1 MKKNIRKIVM
11 NYMLFDDN
19 FWKEVFKDKKCVEYV
34 LSVILDRKIRLIR
47 CRREYPIRHGGRR
60 SVILDILAEDEEG
73 RFYNLEIQ
81 TYSSGASSI
90 RARFNGTRIDGEFSY
105 PGQKWKDMKEIYI
118 IFFCRKDYLKGG
130 KQFYQ
135 FDRKDSD
142 DLPLKDGTHVIYING
157 DMEDDTPIGRLIHDF
172 KCRRWQD
179 MYESPLKERV
189 RFLKTRETEVNRMC
203 EAVERLVN
211 KEKAKER
218 AKVMAEANKTLKIE
232 KAKVE
237 AIANEKLKVEKAK
250 ADKRL
255 KAEKVKADK
264 KLNLERA
271 KAEAKAKEEKIQTIK
286 NMIAEG
292 INLET
297 IARVNSMSV
306 QNVQM
311 LLM

>member
-1 MKKNIRKIVM
+1 MDV
-11 NYMLFDDN
+11 
-19 FWKEVFKDKKCVEYV
+19 
-34 LSVILDRKIRLIR
+34 
-47 CRREYPIRHGGRR
+47 
-60 SVILDILAEDEEG
+60 LAEDEEG

-90 RARFNGTRIDGEFSY
+90 GARFNGTRIDGEFSY

-118 IFFCRKDYLKGG
+118 IFFCRKDYLKGNE
-130 KQFYQ
+130 QIYY
-135 FDRKDSD
+135 FDRKHNNMS
-142 DLPLKDGTHVIYING
+142 LNDGTHVIYING

-189 RFLKTRETEVNRMC
+189 RILKTKETEVKRMC
-203 EAVERLVN
+203 EAVERLIN

-218 AKVMAEANKTLKIE
+218 AKANKKL
-232 KAKVE
+232 AK
-237 AIANEKLKVEKAK
+237 ANE
-250 ADKRL
+250 RL
-255 KAEKVKADK
+255 K
-264 KLNLERA
+264 LERD
-271 KAEAKAKEEKIQTIK
+271 KAKEKEIQIIK

>member
-34 LSVILDRKIRLIR
+34 LTVILDRKIRLIR

-60 SVILDILAEDEEG
+60 SVILDVLAEDEEG

-142 DLPLKDGTHVIYING
+142 DLPLNDGTHVIYING

-189 RFLKTRETEVNRMC
+189 RFLKTKETEVKRMC

-218 AKVMAEANKTLKIE
+218 AKANK
-232 KAKVE
+232 
-237 AIANEKLKVEKAK
+237 KLKLEKAK
-250 ADKRL
+250 AEKRL
-255 KAEKVKADK
+255 KAEK
-264 KLNLERA
+264 
-271 KAEAKAKEEKIQTIK
+271 AKAKEKEIRSIK
-286 NMIAEG
+286 NMFKAGATIEMIAQGFSITPE
-292 INLET
+292 
-297 IARVNSMSV
+297 AV
-306 QNVQM
+306 QS
-311 LLM
+311 LLN